1 MTKVNINQLEYNDRG
16 ELVHKKMESKRR
28 TKSNSK
34 FAVGQKVRAKEH
46 LTTHEG
52 TIYETEVL
60 KIKDVSGR
68 DIKVENQMGKRY
80 WLNTK
85 QLKPA

>member
-1 MTKVNINQLEYNDRG
+1 MSKVNMNQLEYNDRG
-16 ELVHKKMESKRR
+16 ELVHKKMEAKTR
-28 TKSNSK
+28 TKTKSK
-34 FAVGQKVRAKEH
+34 YTVGQKVRAKEH

-52 TIYETEVL
+52 TIYESEIL
-60 KIKDVSGR
+60 RIKDVSGK
-68 DIKVENQMGKRY
+68 DVKVEDQMGKRY